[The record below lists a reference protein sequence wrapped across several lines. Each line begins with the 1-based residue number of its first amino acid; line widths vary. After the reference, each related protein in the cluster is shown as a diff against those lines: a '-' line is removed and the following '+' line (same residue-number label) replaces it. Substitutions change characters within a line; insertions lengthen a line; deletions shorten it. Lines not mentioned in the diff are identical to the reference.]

1 MAGQVHRVGIKS
13 LPITRASLNGYLVGN
28 CLLDSGSE
36 KSLVNASVMRVIAP
50 AMELGQPCSLI
61 SASGH
66 KLRALGTCSLSVRV
80 ESAEGLLSLPLW
92 RDWAMTVFLDG
103 TFCS

>member
-13 LPITRASLNGYLVGN
+13 LPITRASLNGYMVGN

-36 KSLVNASVMRVIAP
+36 KSLVSASVMKVVAP
-50 AMELGQPCSLI
+50 MAELKQPCTLI

-66 KLRALGTCSLSVRV
+66 KLRALGTCCLSVRV
-80 ESAEGLLSLPLW
+80 CRIIGGE
-92 RDWAMTVFLDG
+92 
-103 TFCS
+103 